1 MRTHFLLAGMLAFMP
16 IPSQGAVVVFDR
28 QGNDLF
34 VEFRDEIRLYLS
46 MSGRELIISLI
57 FDDVYSVP
65 LANQIPTSLTAN
77 TISATHTGGLR
88 SSLFTSVSGVIH
100 DPRVGQSLNDLSL
113 GFNLRGV
120 GSYSA
125 GDQIVFSPGTT
136 RIVNFFSSG
145 GSLPDMAPT
154 TVRVIAGEI
163 GNNDRVLIA
172 GPSPIPE
179 PSVPLIFGVGLAFG
193 LARRKRE
200 RGPVDSRHGE
210 VAAAMIQ
217 ANPNSENPNGLGAGA
232 FQGNPPLIRFPD
244 LADV

>member
-1 MRTHFLLAGMLAFMP
+1 MIAKKINIHFISALALSVMA
-16 IPSQGAVVVFDR
+16 IPLQGAVVVFDR
-28 QGNDLF
+28 QGSDLF
-34 VEFRDEIRLYLS
+34 VELRDEIRIDLS
-46 MSGRELIISLI
+46 RSGGMIISLI

-65 LANQIPTSLTAN
+65 LANQISTSLTAN
-77 TISATHTGGLR
+77 TISVTHTGGLR

-100 DPRVGQSLNDLSL
+100 DPRVGQGLNDLSL

-163 GNNDRVLIA
+163 GNYDRVLIA

-179 PSVPLIFGVGLAFG
+179 PSVPLILGVGLAFG

-200 RGPVDSRHGE
+200 RGPVHSRHG
-210 VAAAMIQ
+210 VAAAAMIR
-217 ANPNSENPNGLGAGA
+217 ANPNADNPN
-232 FQGNPPLIRFPD
+232 
-244 LADV
+244 